1 MNVEALI
8 QRLIDAGASAAVAGA
23 VVAEAMMLG
32 AANAIPQRSKRQ
44 ERNARYYEAKK
55 NGRLNS
61 PEIVLNGLTASET
74 SEQDDTPAPPCLDK
88 ENPPA
93 PPKEINPNP
102 PLPPISV
109 GSGKPN
115 DNVVGLFADMD
126 GKDLTPGKRKPA
138 NQKPAYSPL
147 FGLVWET
154 FPKHPNAS
162 KQQAFTEFQRL
173 SEDDQNLAL
182 DGAMAFQEILA
193 ETRARNPRYD
203 PPHLSTWLHQR
214 RFDDALEAKPQFRM
228 YKR

>member
-1 MNVEALI
+1 MNLSAIIDALI
-8 QRLIDAGASAAVAGA
+8 ASGGTLEQVSA
-23 VVAEAMMLG
+23 VVRAHEAQARELAE
-32 AANAIPQRSKRQ
+32 QRQ
-44 ERNARYYEAKK
+44 EKKRVGNAERQRRKRENDRDSNACH
-55 NGRLNS
+55 GVTVVTERD
-61 PEIVLNGLTASET
+61 ER
-74 SEQDDTPAPPCLDK
+74 DTPAPPCLDK

-109 GSGKPN
+109 GSDKPN
-115 DNVVGLFADMD
+115 DNVVGLFGDIE
-126 GKDLTPGKRKPA
+126 GKSGKRKPA

-193 ETRARNPRYD
+193 ETRARNPKYD

-228 YKR
+228 YKS

>member
-1 MNVEALI
+1 MSIADLIRSMAAAGAPPEAIAIAVEALE
-8 QRLIDAGASAAVAGA
+8 AGAARDADRRAKQ
-23 VVAEAMMLG
+23 AE
-32 AANAIPQRSKRQ
+32 RKRKSRQ
-44 ERNARYYEAKK
+44 SRERTVTVTGQSQDSHGTDED
-55 NGRLNS
+55 
-61 PEIVLNGLTASET
+61 T
-74 SEQDDTPAPPCLDK
+74 SRDTPLPPCLDK

-109 GSGKPN
+109 GSDKPN
-115 DNVVGLFADMD
+115 DNVVGLFGDIE
-126 GKDLTPGKRKPA
+126 GKTGKRKPA

-228 YKR
+228 YNR